1 LVVAHFDREKI
12 FGPPPPRRPRQPKPP
27 APAYDGLDSSAWGT
41 EEKERAMELTELS
54 KQKFKSYAAALWE
67 AAQNANPSDPEW
79 ATTLSRFDKDLNN
92 LISEALAPMST
103 APPKTDKPK
112 QTKPSLTKPIQ
123 KPRRKYEER
132 NELEIRATAIQQF
145 QAAFS
150 NKHTNN
156 IHLSEFFYKY
166 IDPWLHT
173 IPESPDLVHPRDY
186 ATGAYTNPNR
196 SRPEWHTFVHGPLQ
210 RYHVQ
215 LCRAR
220 NKERRQA
227 RKAFINSETKARS
240 AKTRAG
246 LIARVCA
253 IIGDEPMEFL
263 NLANAWTENANNDS
277 ILTNDTKVVLTGITD
292 LYTKWFASQTQ
303 IHKKLNIEKDEIFTY
318 STTDAP
324 PDLQWLAH
332 AFPDPS
338 QVFHEISELISLEEF
353 NTYIQGK
360 GDNASPGL
368 SKLRIGILKHLD
380 TEGCKAVLTLINS
393 CIKTCT
399 VPEQW
404 KKILL
409 IPLPKKHF
417 ITSLM
422 ETRPIALLET
432 MLKILTGIINQR
444 LLACWTKH
452 RTLHKSQYAF
462 LPGSGSADP
471 AHIARCVYEISNERI
486 QNEVPETQDQSK
498 YVHVAYL
505 DQAKA
510 YDAAE
515 HSALTM
521 SLRSLGVPTQT
532 LRLLASI
539 DEGCSLQLKTH
550 DGLTPEIPIGR
561 GARQGDPLS
570 PLRYNAFMNG
580 LLRHLDTAGVAWSIS
595 NNIKL
600 HAQFFAD
607 DAWLC
612 GASREDL
619 QKLLHHAHE
628 FFEFFKLKCNTA
640 KSFYTTNDPNN
651 QGDVHFRGA
660 NNTAPAPLTKK
671 SKTDH
676 IRYLGYFF
684 NLDLDWTHQADMITS
699 KLRETLCTIQSTTF
713 TSFDT
718 ISALNAVIAGKLNY
732 LLQII
737 TPSPTQLNTWDT
749 LIKDISRSKVRLGRS
764 QPTLQITTAKQSGGL
779 GLTLPSELYHAVLI
793 NETHMRLAGDGLGA
807 HLTWHRLEEYSTH
820 RHFGSCALKFPRAHK
835 YSRQYRT
842 NHFQAVSQAL
852 HNLGWSMDT
861 DRIRPPQ
868 TDRANKD
875 KELITSLEA
884 AHQDMFGRVLRRQG
898 MRYLS

>member
-1 LVVAHFDREKI
+1 
-12 FGPPPPRRPRQPKPP
+12 
-27 APAYDGLDSSAWGT
+27 
-41 EEKERAMELTELS
+41 
-54 KQKFKSYAAALWE
+54 
-67 AAQNANPSDPEW
+67 
-79 ATTLSRFDKDLNN
+79 
-92 LISEALAPMST
+92 
-103 APPKTDKPK
+103 
-112 QTKPSLTKPIQ
+112 
-123 KPRRKYEER
+123 
-132 NELEIRATAIQQF
+132 
-145 QAAFS
+145 
-150 NKHTNN
+150 
-156 IHLSEFFYKY
+156 
-166 IDPWLHT
+166 
-173 IPESPDLVHPRDY
+173 
-186 ATGAYTNPNR
+186 
-196 SRPEWHTFVHGPLQ
+196 
-210 RYHVQ
+210 
-215 LCRAR
+215 
-220 NKERRQA
+220 
-227 RKAFINSETKARS
+227 
-240 AKTRAG
+240 
-246 LIARVCA
+246 
-253 IIGDEPMEFL
+253 
-263 NLANAWTENANNDS
+263 
-277 ILTNDTKVVLTGITD
+277 
-292 LYTKWFASQTQ
+292 
-303 IHKKLNIEKDEIFTY
+303 
-318 STTDAP
+318 
-324 PDLQWLAH
+324 
-332 AFPDPS
+332 
-338 QVFHEISELISLEEF
+338 
-353 NTYIQGK
+353 
-360 GDNASPGL
+360 
-368 SKLRIGILKHLD
+368 
-380 TEGCKAVLTLINS
+380 
-393 CIKTCT
+393 
-399 VPEQW
+399 
-404 KKILL
+404 
-409 IPLPKKHF
+409 
-417 ITSLM
+417 
-422 ETRPIALLET
+422 
-432 MLKILTGIINQR
+432 
-444 LLACWTKH
+444 
-452 RTLHKSQYAF
+452 
-462 LPGSGSADP
+462 
-471 AHIARCVYEISNERI
+471 
-486 QNEVPETQDQSK
+486 
-498 YVHVAYL
+498 
-505 DQAKA
+505 
-510 YDAAE
+510 
-515 HSALTM
+515 M

-539 DEGCSLQLKTH
+539 DEGCSLQLKTQ

-671 SKTDH
+671 SKADH

-737 TPSPTQLNTWDT
+737 TPSPSQLNTWDT

-868 TDRANKD
+868 TDRANTD
-875 KELITSLEA
+875 KELITIIEA
-884 AHQDMFGRVLRRQG
+884 AHQDMFGRELRRQG
-898 MRYLS
+898 MRYLSQVTTEDRLHLRAWRDCQ